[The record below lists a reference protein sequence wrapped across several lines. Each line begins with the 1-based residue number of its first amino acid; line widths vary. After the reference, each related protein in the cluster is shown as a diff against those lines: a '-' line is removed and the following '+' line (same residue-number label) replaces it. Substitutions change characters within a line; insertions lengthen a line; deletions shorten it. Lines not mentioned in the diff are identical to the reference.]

1 MYKQLIKQSIT
12 VSNVHMCSVV
22 TGKRRSVRSL
32 IAGTESSWFT
42 KRVEQLNLVI
52 KNKQERWVNG
62 AVF

>member
-1 MYKQLIKQSIT
+1 MYKQLIKQSIM
-12 VSNVHMCSVV
+12 VSNVHMCTVV

-32 IAGTESSWFT
+32 IARTESSWFT
-42 KRVEQLNLVI
+42 KRVEQLSLVI